1 MDRGMVGGGA
11 LTERGTARRSL
22 PGLVP
27 PFMAAGGH
35 EESPLKSGVTRLAG
49 EIAVKTPNPLAL
61 QCRKS
66 PKAAHGQA
74 AGGP

>member
-1 MDRGMVGGGA
+1 MDRRIVGGGA

-22 PGLVP
+22 PGLGP

-49 EIAVKTPNPLAL
+49 ETALKTANPLAF
-61 QCRKS
+61 QCRES
-66 PKAAHGQA
+66 PKACQ
-74 AGGP
+74 P